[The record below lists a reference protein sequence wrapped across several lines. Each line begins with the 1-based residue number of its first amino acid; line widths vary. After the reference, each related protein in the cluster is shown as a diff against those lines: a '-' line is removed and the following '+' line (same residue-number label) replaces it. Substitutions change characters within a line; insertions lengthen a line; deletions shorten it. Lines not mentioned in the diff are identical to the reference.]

1 MKKSKKSKKSIVRNN
16 DICKDKLIKRENMG
30 ELTPGILTK
39 YRRYARDT
47 KARLFAEGLVG
58 DKHEKELNRLC
69 GAWLRD
75 KKPSRMDKS
84 NKRRRN
90 CPVHKAKAK
99 ESKYKRMNLNLW
111 GFTEAMWNDYAFSD
125 MRRKNPRQVMWKN
138 RKELYHWIV
147 KQLKK
152 QGHRSAHS
160 NERNIYP
167 KMTRIRDG
175 NLTPKENF
183 NIKTNL
189 SIDRILNNRGYVEGN
204 MKLVQ
209 RQQNKDKNALH
220 YYQAEDVIKHM
231 RKARKFFA
239 RQKSRK
245 L

>member
-1 MKKSKKSKKSIVRNN
+1 MPKSLVRRN
-16 DICKDKLIKRENMG
+16 DICKDLLLKREKMG
-30 ELTPGILTK
+30 ELTPEIITK
-39 YRRYARDT
+39 YRRYARNK
-47 KARLFAEGLVG
+47 KAQLFEEGYVG
-58 DKHEKELNRLC
+58 DEHEYWLRYYC
-69 GAWLRD
+69 AGWLRD

-90 CPVHKAKAK
+90 CPIHKKKAKK
-99 ESKYKRMNLNLW
+99 SKYKRMNLSLW
-111 GFTEAMWNDYAFSD
+111 GFTESMWNNYAFAD
-125 MRRKNPRQVMWKN
+125 MRRKNPRRVMWKT
-138 RKELYHWIV
+138 RKELYLWLV

-231 RKARKFFA
+231 RKARKFFS
-239 RQKSRK
+239 RRSSRK